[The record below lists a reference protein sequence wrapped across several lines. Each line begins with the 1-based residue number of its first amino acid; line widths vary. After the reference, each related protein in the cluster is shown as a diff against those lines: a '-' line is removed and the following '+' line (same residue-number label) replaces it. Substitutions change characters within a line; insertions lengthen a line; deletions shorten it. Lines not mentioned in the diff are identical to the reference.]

1 MNILITGSNGFI
13 GKSLSYY
20 LSNKKDLKIYKDDNS
35 NDLSDWNNWEKFKRC
50 DVVIH
55 LASKTNSAESNKKSK
70 IYLENNISSAI
81 NGLEYCRKYKAK
93 FIFIS
98 SYIYSRNE
106 NLPVSENSEIDP
118 TNSYSLSKK
127 IIEDICIFYRNKLNV
142 QTLILRPSNVYGP
155 DLNSKSF
162 IIKILKAV
170 LNDYKFII
178 NSMKIKRDYIYIDDL
193 IDGIYKSIYY
203 RGKYYIFNIGRGES
217 ISHEK
222 IVNFINSHKNIKFK
236 INYENKNLKN
246 KDETLMNIGLIKK
259 EMNWEPKI
267 DIYRG
272 IEIIIKTLTN

>member
-13 GKSLSYY
+13 GKSLTYY

-106 NLPVSENSEIDP
+106 DLPVSENSKVDP

-142 QTLILRPSNVYGP
+142 KTLILRPSNVYGP

-162 IIKILKAV
+162 IIKILKEI
-170 LNDYKFII
+170 LNDEKFII
-178 NSMKIKRDYIYIDDL
+178 NSMEIKRDYIYIDDL
-193 IDGIYKSIYY
+193 IDGIFKSIYY
-203 RGKYYIFNIGRGES
+203 NGKYYIFNIGSGES
-217 ISHEK
+217 VSHK
-222 IVNFINSHKNIKFK
+222 TIVNLINSYKNFKFEIK
-236 INYENKNLKN
+236 NENKNLKN
-246 KDETLMNIGLIKK
+246 KDETLMNIVLIKK

-267 DIYRG
+267 NISIG
-272 IEIIIKTLTN
+272 IEKIIKTLNN

>member
-13 GKSLSYY
+13 GKTLSYY

-35 NDLSDWNNWEKFKRC
+35 NDLSHWNNWEKFKKC

-55 LASKTNSAESNKKSK
+55 LASKTNSSESNKKSK

-98 SYIYSRNE
+98 SYIYSRKE
-106 NLPVSENSEIDP
+106 DLPVSENSEIDP

-155 DLNSKSF
+155 DLNSNSF

-178 NSMKIKRDYIYIDDL
+178 NSMEIKRDYIYIDDL

-203 RGKYYIFNIGRGES
+203 SGKYYIFNIGRGES
-217 ISHEK
+217 VSHK
-222 IVNFINSHKNIKFK
+222 TIVDFINSYKNFKFE

-246 KDETLMNIGLIKK
+246 KDETLMNIDLIKK

-272 IEIIIKTLTN
+272 IEIIIKTLIN

>member
-13 GKSLSYY
+13 GKSLTYY

-142 QTLILRPSNVYGP
+142 KTLILRPSNVYGP

-162 IIKILKAV
+162 IIKILKEI
-170 LNDYKFII
+170 LNDEKFII
-178 NSMKIKRDYIYIDDL
+178 NSMEIKRDYIYIDDL
-193 IDGIYKSIYY
+193 IDGIFKSIYY
-203 RGKYYIFNIGRGES
+203 NGKYYIFNIGSGES
-217 ISHEK
+217 VSHK
-222 IVNFINSHKNIKFK
+222 TIVNLINSYKNFKFEIK
-236 INYENKNLKN
+236 NENKNLKN
-246 KDETLMNIGLIKK
+246 KDETLMNIVLIKK

-267 DIYRG
+267 NISIG
-272 IEIIIKTLTN
+272 IEKIIKTLNN

>member
-35 NDLSDWNNWEKFKRC
+35 NDLSHWNNWEKFKKC

-55 LASKTNSAESNKKSK
+55 LASKTNSSESNKKSK

-222 IVNFINSHKNIKFK
+222 IVNFINSHKNFKFK

-246 KDETLMNIGLIKK
+246 KDETLMNIDLIKK